1 MEMPDMASI
10 SKPALLAHLG
20 PRREPRRFSPTLWF
34 VTGAAVAGGTLL
46 FLAPRGADL
55 RARVRSLMNAAKD
68 AIERRD
74 RQAAD
79 DMMNEG
85 GGSRPHDDEEL
96 AAAH

>member
-1 MEMPDMASI
+1 
-10 SKPALLAHLG
+10 
-20 PRREPRRFSPTLWF
+20 
-34 VTGAAVAGGTLL
+34 
-46 FLAPRGADL
+46 
-55 RARVRSLMNAAKD
+55 MNAAKD

-96 AAAH
+96 AVAH